1 MTVTTIDASA
11 LSGYLLEE
19 EGTEKIRKLLIR
31 GVYGTELLIIES
43 SNAILTAV
51 RRRRITEEEG
61 LRAFEAL
68 TSLIG
73 TNVKIVKQDATL
85 LLAAYR
91 HARENGWA
99 IYDSISIA
107 LAKRLDSS
115 LASKDPKQ
123 LENAK
128 KLGVKVIPL

>member
-19 EGTEKIRKLLIR
+19 DGTEKIRKLLIR

-51 RRRRITEEEG
+51 RRSRITEEG

-68 TSLIG
+68 NSFVG

-115 LASKDPKQ
+115 LATKDPKQ
-123 LENAK
+123 LEGAK
-128 KLGVKVIPL
+128 KFGVKVIPL